1 MRSFQCLQRPEC
13 HPSGSADAAAA
24 PADHIELG
32 NPVSVWDGA
41 PGASRPRVLGQ
52 GLCLGKKSVCHK
64 ARRSPVSS
72 RAAASFWEPAQTQQL
87 RGTVSPF
94 G

>member
-32 NPVSVWDGA
+32 NPVSVWNGA

-52 GLCLGKKSVCHK
+52 GLCLGNKTLCHTG
-64 ARRSPVSS
+64 RRSPVSS
-72 RAAASFWEPAQTQQL
+72 RVAASSWQPAKTQQL
-87 RGTVSPF
+87 RDIVSPF